1 MTSRTFEQKLEK
13 YAELAVKTGIGLQ
26 AGQKLLVRS
35 PVETAPLARLI
46 VEKAY
51 RAGARLVE
59 VLWTDDEI
67 SLARFRFASPDSFDE
82 LPTAHA
88 DAILKYAERKDPV
101 LSIYA
106 TDPTLLEHQDP
117 ELVAKTQRLMQRY
130 LAPYYKSVV
139 TKEINWCLVSAPI
152 ESWAVKVF
160 PDAGPE
166 QAIDRLWDALF
177 SICRVDQPDP
187 VAAWKQHVEQLA
199 ERRRYLDAKQYAA
212 LRFIAPGTDLTIGLP
227 HRHRWLGGE
236 SRTLDKEI
244 PFIANLPTE
253 EVFSL
258 PHKDRVDGTVTSTK
272 PLCHAGSLIEG
283 LSLRFEKGRVVE
295 AKAKS
300 NEAVLRQLVETDE
313 GSARLG
319 EVALVP
325 HSSPISQSGL
335 LFYNTLLD
343 ENASSHLAV
352 GRAYRPCL
360 EGGGK
365 MTDEAFAAA
374 GGNESLTHVDFMI
387 GSEKMDVDGIK
398 QDGTVEPV
406 MREGEWVH

>member
-199 ERRRYLDAKQYAA
+199 ERRRYLDAK
-212 LRFIAPGTDLTIGLP
+212 
-227 HRHRWLGGE
+227 
-236 SRTLDKEI
+236 
-244 PFIANLPTE
+244 
-253 EVFSL
+253 
-258 PHKDRVDGTVTSTK
+258 
-272 PLCHAGSLIEG
+272 
-283 LSLRFEKGRVVE
+283 
-295 AKAKS
+295 
-300 NEAVLRQLVETDE
+300 
-313 GSARLG
+313 
-319 EVALVP
+319 
-325 HSSPISQSGL
+325 
-335 LFYNTLLD
+335 
-343 ENASSHLAV
+343 
-352 GRAYRPCL
+352 
-360 EGGGK
+360 
-365 MTDEAFAAA
+365 
-374 GGNESLTHVDFMI
+374 
-387 GSEKMDVDGIK
+387 
-398 QDGTVEPV
+398 
-406 MREGEWVH
+406 